1 MLNTPEPGREHP
13 DASERDAALP
23 DREARAAR
31 LRDIKARIRAG
42 DYTPDIKDVAYLLAA
57 MMNPR

>member
-1 MLNTPEPGREHP
+1 MLDTPDPGRGRP
-13 DASERDAALP
+13 DARDHDALP

-31 LRDIKARIRAG
+31 LRDIKERIRAG

-57 MMNPR
+57 MMTPR